1 MSKNLNQMSKNEE
14 KANEE
19 KKANEQNKEKANK
32 QNKERANEQYDD
44 VVFRATRSW
53 GALSDV

>member
-1 MSKNLNQMSKNEE
+1 MRKKRQISKIKKRQISKI
-14 KANEE
+14 
-19 KKANEQNKEKANK
+19 KK
-32 QNKERANEQYDD
+32 RANEQYDD

>member
-1 MSKNLNQMSKNEE
+1 MSKNLKQMSKNEK

-19 KKANEQNKEKANK
+19 KKANQ

>member
-19 KKANEQNKEKANK
+19 KKTNK
-32 QNKERANEQYDD
+32 QNKEK
-44 VVFRATRSW
+44 
-53 GALSDV
+53 GK

>member
-1 MSKNLNQMSKNEE
+1 MRKKRQISKI
-14 KANEE
+14 
-19 KKANEQNKEKANK
+19 KKRANEQNKEKTNK

>member
-1 MSKNLNQMSKNEE
+1 MREKFSNPENEE
-14 KANEE
+14 
-19 KKANEQNKEKANK
+19 KANEQNKEKANK
-32 QNKERANEQYDD
+32 QKQERANEQYDD